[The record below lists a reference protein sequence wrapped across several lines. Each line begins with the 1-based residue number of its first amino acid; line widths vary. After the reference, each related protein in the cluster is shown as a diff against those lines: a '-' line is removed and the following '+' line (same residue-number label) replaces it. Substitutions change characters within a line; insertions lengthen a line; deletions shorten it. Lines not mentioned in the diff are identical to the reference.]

1 MTEAV
6 VHTSNPW
13 IQEFLLGL
21 EFNNVLISFLAVGWV
36 ITESDQGDNALAMT
50 DAPELFELIH
60 ESFSKDG
67 NMPTVHAPDDT
78 TLPVDTLPLQRA
90 TAYNLPD
97 GMRSHEV
104 IKLEHQQLLEEIFT
118 DLQKAH
124 DLSNRL
130 IYGIGGWRN
139 L

>member
-13 IQEFLLGL
+13 VQEFLLGL
-21 EFNNVLISFLAVGWV
+21 ESNNVLLSFLAVGWV

-67 NMPTVHAPDDT
+67 DMPTVHAPDDT
-78 TLPVDTLPLQRA
+78 TLPSIPCRYSGPRPTTCQ
-90 TAYNLPD
+90 TACGP
-97 GMRSHEV
+97 MR
-104 IKLEHQQLLEEIFT
+104 
-118 DLQKAH
+118 
-124 DLSNRL
+124 
-130 IYGIGGWRN
+130 
-139 L
+139 